1 MLIEKLRS
9 PELQAI
15 YQKYNL
21 ERVYLFGSYLTGEQ
35 RKDSDVD
42 LLVTFT
48 WENGENTDDK
58 LIKKIFSTSYDAR
71 KEIEWKVHHTID
83 FVPNI
88 FLKKRI
94 REQIDIST
102 LLSLK

>member
-1 MLIEKLRS
+1 MSERDMLIEKLRS

-48 WENGENTDDK
+48 
-58 LIKKIFSTSYDAR
+58 
-71 KEIEWKVHHTID
+71 
-83 FVPNI
+83 
-88 FLKKRI
+88 
-94 REQIDIST
+94 
-102 LLSLK
+102 